1 MILSKESK
9 LSPKAEV
16 AALLVAAFDVA
27 AESVAETGFT
37 CISVISLD
45 RSHVFVSV
53 QRDLATDQPV
63 PGKRR
68 GDAVTQSDALLSP
81 EIVELRDDLE
91 TVFDSL
97 DGYPRV

>member
-16 AALLVAAFDVA
+16 AALLVDAFDA
-27 AESVAETGFT
+27 AALESVAETGFT

-45 RSHVFVSV
+45 RSHVCISV
-53 QRDLATDQPV
+53 QPDLATDQPV

-68 GDAVTQSDALLSP
+68 GDAVPQANALLRP
-81 EIVELRDDLE
+81 KIVELCDDLE
-91 TVFDSL
+91 AVFHSL
-97 DGYPRV
+97 D